1 MPGTALYNGVVSA
14 GTQDKKKKKKILHNK
29 VWVIGT
35 VTDSSD
41 LRHAV
46 HASQHKQ
53 TAPPTKRSITL
64 ASTRQLAGSYSR
76 TGKADK
82 QEYNLVQQCS
92 GQSLAGH
99 YCDYS
104 QERTA
109 AHQCELPG
117 LSSKHCCQSRLT
129 KYTSTGSH
137 LSGTT
142 GKKKQKPKTTKRS
155 QQ

>member
-1 MPGTALYNGVVSA
+1 MFVNFPSQSQKFEEEV
-14 GTQDKKKKKKILHNK
+14 LHNK
-29 VWVIGT
+29 VWVIGA

-64 ASTRQLAGSYSR
+64 ASTTQLAGSYSR

-92 GQSLAGH
+92 GQFLAGH
-99 YCDYS
+99 YCDYN
-104 QERTA
+104 QQRTA

-117 LSSKHCCQSRLT
+117 LLSKHCCQS
-129 KYTSTGSH
+129 
-137 LSGTT
+137 
-142 GKKKQKPKTTKRS
+142 
-155 QQ
+155 